1 MKHLIFLSLFS
12 TLLLSETFDNYLQ
25 KHNQLFNNYQ
35 NDLNKS
41 FSEYKNAY
49 DKSLQE
55 YKGEIKKHWPKVE
68 YTTSH
73 VWVEYSSDYKEKQV
87 IDYEKEQLRFE
98 VYAQHE
104 KAALVKIQNL
114 YKKLLPYSVI
124 DANKNDIVQNKTDN
138 KLNIVNDPLQNDMKL
153 LSSLITKDEQNKIKD
168 KLSQKKL
175 VQLQYNDNNIFI
187 AKVDLPKNTIV
198 KYATKYEEIIKKEHK
213 RHDLSEELIYAII
226 HAESSFNPLAKSHI
240 PAYGLMQIV
249 PKSAGVDAYYHLYG
263 IKKILGARYL
273 YNPTNNIELGSTYLK
288 ILYYDYLK
296 DIKDPMNRLQCTIAA
311 YNTGV
316 GNVARAFTNSKNIK
330 QASKLIN
337 NLNSSEVYKRLMRKL
352 PYKETRKYLYKVNK
366 YLRIYKNYLSEK
378 S

>member
-168 KLSQKKL
+168 KLSQKKACT
-175 VQLQYNDNNIFI
+175 V
-187 AKVDLPKNTIV
+187 TI
-198 KYATKYEEIIKKEHK
+198 
-213 RHDLSEELIYAII
+213 
-226 HAESSFNPLAKSHI
+226 
-240 PAYGLMQIV
+240 
-249 PKSAGVDAYYHLYG
+249 
-263 IKKILGARYL
+263 
-273 YNPTNNIELGSTYLK
+273 
-288 ILYYDYLK
+288 
-296 DIKDPMNRLQCTIAA
+296 
-311 YNTGV
+311 
-316 GNVARAFTNSKNIK
+316 
-330 QASKLIN
+330 
-337 NLNSSEVYKRLMRKL
+337 
-352 PYKETRKYLYKVNK
+352 
-366 YLRIYKNYLSEK
+366 
-378 S
+378 